1 VTAYPLMLDGSAIS
15 ALVVGGGRVA
25 TRKVRALLAAG
36 AAVHVVAPVVDVEL
50 DGLAVTNDGLR
61 ITRRAYATEHL
72 SDALVVIAATDD
84 ERVNAQIASDA
95 RARRRLVNVV
105 STPELG
111 NFVTPAIHRTGDVT
125 IAVTTGGVPTAA
137 TRIRDALARV
147 IDDRYANAV
156 RSLATLRQSL
166 LDRGERDRWT
176 EATTAL
182 IGSDFCEQI
191 ESGCFASRIA
201 EWR

>member
-1 VTAYPLMLDGSAIS
+1 MTAYALMLEGSAIS

-25 TRKVRALLAAG
+25 TRKVRALIAAG
-36 AAVHVVAPVVDVEL
+36 ASVHVIALVVNIEL
-50 DGLAVTNDGLR
+50 EALAVTNDAVR
-61 ITRRAYATEHL
+61 ITHAAYAAEHMT
-72 SDALVVIAATDD
+72 DAMFVIAATDD
-84 ERVNAQIASDA
+84 ARVNAQIAGDA
-95 RARRRLVNVV
+95 RARGLLVNVV
-105 STPELG
+105 SAPELG
-111 NFVTPAIHRTGDVT
+111 NAVTPAIHRSGDVT
-125 IAVTTGGVPTAA
+125 IAVTAGGVPTAA

-166 LDRGERDRWT
+166 LERGERDRWA
-176 EATTAL
+176 EATAAL
-182 IGSDFCEQI
+182 VGPDFCEQI